1 MIQFKFKVGDIAFIK
16 NYQDVNNHCGLSET
30 DWERMYNRELC
41 IAQTQKNS
49 THIYYRV
56 QFYCKRPRSWWVTE
70 DALITHNDITSLPDI
85 LDYI

>member
-41 IAQTQKNS
+41 IA
-49 THIYYRV
+49 
-56 QFYCKRPRSWWVTE
+56 
-70 DALITHNDITSLPDI
+70 
-85 LDYI
+85 